1 MIAITDYGIGN
12 LGSIRNIIK
21 HVGGTAEITRD
32 ENLIRQARGVI
43 IPGVGSFDACVT
55 ALRRSGLLK
64 PVESALG
71 QGVPVLG
78 ICVGMQMM
86 ARGSEEGREPGL
98 GWIGADVKKF
108 STAPGL
114 KIPHMGWSPVHAR
127 PGSQLFGNADADA
140 RFYFV
145 HSFYVAC
152 DNPYDV
158 AASADYGLQFAAAV
172 ERGNLFGVQ
181 FHPEKSHRFGMN
193 LFKSFLEIAGEP
205 PRHHYD
211 AI

>member
-1 MIAITDYGIGN
+1 MIAIVDYGIGN
-12 LGSIRNIIK
+12 LGSIHNIIK
-21 HVGGTAEITRD
+21 HVGGAAEITRD
-32 ENLIRQARGVI
+32 ERVVQEARGVI
-43 IPGVGSFDACVT
+43 IPGVGAFDSCVT

-64 PVESALG
+64 PIENALA

-86 ARGSEEGREPGL
+86 GRGSEEGREPGL
-98 GWIGADVKKF
+98 GWIGADVQRF
-108 STAPGL
+108 SAAAGL
-114 KIPHMGWSPVHAR
+114 KIPHMGWSPVNTR
-127 PGSQLFGNADADA
+127 PDSRLFGNVDPDP

-152 DNPYDV
+152 DDPNDV
-158 AASADYGLQFAAAV
+158 AASAQYGVQFAAAV

-181 FHPEKSHRFGMN
+181 FHPEKSHRFGMS
-193 LFKSFLEIAGEP
+193 LFKSFLKVAGEP
-205 PRHHYD
+205 PKHRYD